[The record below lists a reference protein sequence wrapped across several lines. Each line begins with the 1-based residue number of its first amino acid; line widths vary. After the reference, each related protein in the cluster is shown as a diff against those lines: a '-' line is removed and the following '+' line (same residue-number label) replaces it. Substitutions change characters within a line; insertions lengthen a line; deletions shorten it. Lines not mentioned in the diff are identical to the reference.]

1 MRQNNKMIIE
11 DLMKNQ
17 NYQSEKFSKFSSEYS
32 IVLENIILKR
42 TNKRMKKRKKNILN
56 VEAPEKLPEIKDFEQ
71 QTDQWAI

>member
-71 QTDQWAI
+71 QTDQ